1 MLGSQ
6 PPGSSGG
13 PVLCEKKG
21 IWSVSPTSLC
31 KGESCSASSANG
43 ARLSSL
49 ERTTSPLYGR
59 RTALGLSVSRN
70 AGWRDLRGDP
80 PGQAHGPSSAHLLGR
95 PALCFGRLP
104 APSSLVSR
112 VPLPPSLGPQDTQR
126 VQGTMTAC
134 KPLSPGSSSRTTCL
148 HAPQRPASL
157 CRCKNQR
164 ELGRL
169 IKHGPTLDSPT
180 TGCYLRPGHMPRIT
194 NKCQKKKKKVWEL
207 KKKKRSKNYHDDY

>member
-6 PPGSSGG
+6 TPGSSGG
-13 PVLCEKKG
+13 PVLREKKG

-70 AGWRDLRGDP
+70 AGWHDLRRDP

-95 PALCFGRLP
+95 PALGFGRLP

-180 TGCYLRPGHMPRIT
+180 TGCYLRPGHTPRIT
-194 NKCQKKKKKVWEL
+194 NKCQKKIKKVWEL
-207 KKKKRSKNYHDDY
+207 KKKETQQKLL